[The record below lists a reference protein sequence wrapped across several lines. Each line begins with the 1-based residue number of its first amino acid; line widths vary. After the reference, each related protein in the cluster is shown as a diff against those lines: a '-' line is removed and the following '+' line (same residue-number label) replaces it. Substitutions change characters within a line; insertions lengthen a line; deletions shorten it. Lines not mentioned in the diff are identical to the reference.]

1 MNDLIFTNHALER
14 IIDRKMTKDI
24 VLQTFSSP
32 DSRIKG
38 KKPDTTEF
46 VKRFGS
52 SVVTLIAKQNERNE
66 WIALSAWIDPPY
78 PGTKDY
84 KEKERYRSYQK
95 AGFWR
100 KFWLTLLSQLGL

>member
-1 MNDLIFTNHALER
+1 
-14 IIDRKMTKDI
+14 MTKNI